1 MEGIAN
7 DIKNQRQNRFAVEFI
22 PRLGL
27 TYACANVQ
35 FAPIAVVRWT
45 KARKKNKSPK

>member
-1 MEGIAN
+1 MAGIAN

-35 FAPIAVVRWT
+35 FAPLAVVPLD
-45 KARKKNKSPK
+45 KSMKKE